1 MESLNRRRFLGTA
14 AAFSATAL
22 NAVPTQAQPVAWPV
36 RPVKLILPYQPGG
49 ATDLI
54 ARPWADKLTQAF
66 GQQFVV
72 ENRGGASGSIG
83 AEAASKAPPDGYTFM
98 LTPNGPLSILPHF
111 RKTAYDPAGSFLPV
125 GRVGDLMNGYA
136 VHPSV
141 GITTFA
147 EMVDYAKKHPGKL
160 AYGSAG
166 PATSSHLRLERT
178 KHGLGLD
185 ILHVPYRGNGD
196 AINDL
201 LAGNIHLMNEIN
213 PMPHVK
219 AGKLR
224 LLNLSAPARHPE
236 FPDVPTDAELKIDHL
251 AVLSWYAIWAPAGT
265 PVRNHKH
272 AQWKD
277 AGNRARQRDACPH
290 AGSQCRL
297 APSIPRRDE
306 CLPRQGFRW
315 ERRHHQSGQYQ
326 VGITTLLCGAQ

>member
-1 MESLNRRRFLGTA
+1 MGKFQQGISRRSFVVTTSAGLTGAALGAGSAGAQTA
-14 AAFSATAL
+14 SS
-22 NAVPTQAQPVAWPV
+22 WPEK
-36 RPVKLILPYQPGG
+36 PVKLILPYQPGG

-72 ENRGGASGSIG
+72 ENRGGASGTIG
-83 AEAASKAPPDGYTFM
+83 AEAASKAAPDGYTFM

-111 RKTAYDPAGSFLPV
+111 RKTTYDPARSFVPV

-141 GITTFA
+141 GVKTFP
-147 EMVDYAKKHPGKL
+147 EMVEYATKNPGKL

-166 PATSSHLRLERT
+166 LATTSHLRLERT
-178 KHGLGLD
+178 KHGLGID

-224 LLNLSAPARHPE
+224 LLNLSAPQRHPD

-251 AVLSWYAIWAPAGT
+251 SVLSWYAIWAPAGT
-265 PVRNHKH
+265 PAEIIAKLNS
-272 AQWKD
+272 QMTD
-277 AGNRARQRDACPH
+277 IAGTEEMRARLLSINVALPIQTPAEMAAFLVKDFEGNAAIIKA
-290 AGSQCRL
+290 AGIKL
-297 APSIPRRDE
+297 E
-306 CLPRQGFRW
+306 
-315 ERRHHQSGQYQ
+315 
-326 VGITTLLCGAQ
+326 